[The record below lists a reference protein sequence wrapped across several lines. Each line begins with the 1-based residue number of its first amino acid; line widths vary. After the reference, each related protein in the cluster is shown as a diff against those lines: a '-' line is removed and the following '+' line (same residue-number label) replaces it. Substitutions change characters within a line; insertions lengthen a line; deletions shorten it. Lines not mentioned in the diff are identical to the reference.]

1 MRMLSMSTSPAF
13 LEKFFLNELDME
25 VNTHG

>member
-1 MRMLSMSTSPAF
+1 MRMLSMSTSSAF
-13 LEKFFLNELDME
+13 LEKKNLNELDME